1 METLYQ
7 LLGLVAAG
15 LVVWILYRNIKN
27 QPQQFSREK
36 IMKSFSS
43 MGVLAL
49 ILIVFVTALVY
60 LTK

>member
-7 LLGLVAAG
+7 LLAVVAAG

-36 IMKSFSS
+36 MMKSFSS

-60 LTK
+60 LAK